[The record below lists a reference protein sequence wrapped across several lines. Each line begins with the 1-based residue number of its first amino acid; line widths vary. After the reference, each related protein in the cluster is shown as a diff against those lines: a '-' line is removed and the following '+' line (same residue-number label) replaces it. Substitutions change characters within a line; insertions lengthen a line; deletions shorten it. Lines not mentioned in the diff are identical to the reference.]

1 MVARYRIKHTSHY
14 EYDRSVSASFNEA
27 RLTPMQAPWQ
37 IRLEAD
43 LQIEPATWHFRYDD
57 YWGND
62 VRVFEANGAH
72 RTLDIR
78 STSLVEL
85 DILRRPEPSDLD
97 WADVRTDEVRNE
109 RNEYVLQTP
118 ATAPPTELADLA
130 ESIAADHRPA
140 EAARLIS
147 DAVHDAMTYVVGAT
161 EVQTTAAE
169 AWDAH
174 SGVCQDYAH
183 LVVGA
188 LRHVGIPTRYVS
200 GYLHPASEPLLGVTA
215 QGESHAWVEWWLGE
229 WSAYDPT
236 NAAPVAERHVM
247 IGSGRD
253 YSDIPPIKGIV
264 AGPHRTTG
272 LTVTV
277 ELTRLA

>member
-1 MVARYRIKHTSHY
+1 VTSRYRIQHTSHY
-14 EYDRSVSASFNEA
+14 EYDRSVAASFNEA
-27 RLTPMQAPWQ
+27 RLTPLQTAWQ
-37 IRLEAD
+37 TRLEST
-43 LQIEPATWHFRYDD
+43 LQIEPTTWHYRYTD

-72 RTLDIR
+72 RALEIR
-78 STSLVEL
+78 STSLVEV
-85 DILRRPEPSDLD
+85 DVSRRPAPSDLT
-97 WADVRTDEVRNE
+97 WAEVRDDTV
-109 RNEYVLQTP
+109 RDDFVEYVVQTA
-118 ATAPPTELADLA
+118 ATEPPLALSDLA
-130 ESIAADHRPA
+130 ESIAADNPPA
-140 EAARLIS
+140 IAARLIS
-147 DAVHDAMTYVVGAT
+147 DAVHDALTYVVGAT

-169 AWDAH
+169 AWAAR

-188 LRHVGIPTRYVS
+188 LRHVGMPARYVS
-200 GYLHPASEPLLGVTA
+200 GYLHPASVPEIGDTA

-229 WSAYDPT
+229 WTAYDPT
-236 NAAPVAERHVM
+236 NAAVVAERHVM
-247 IGSGRD
+247 IGTGRD
-253 YSDIPPIKGIV
+253 YTDIPPIKGIV